1 MVVHNADVKKKDLF
15 KGASRK
21 IIARGGGMMLVEVR
35 FDAGTVTEV
44 HAHPH
49 EQVTYVVSGKIALS
63 LDGRDETLASGDSFY
78 AGPNVPHGVRFLE
91 DSVVVDAFS
100 PQREDFL

>member
-21 IIARGGGMMLVEVR
+21 IMARGGKMMLVEVH
-35 FDAGTVTEV
+35 FDAGTVVEA

-49 EQVTYVVSGKIALS
+49 EQVSYVV
-63 LDGRDETLASGDSFY
+63 
-78 AGPNVPHGVRFLE
+78 
-91 DSVVVDAFS
+91 
-100 PQREDFL
+100 

>member
-21 IIARGGGMMLVEVR
+21 IMARGGKMMLVEVH
-35 FDAGTVTEV
+35 FDAGTVVEA

-49 EQVTYVVSGKIALS
+49 EQVSYVVSGKIALS
-63 LDGRDETLASGDSFY
+63 MDGREETLSPGDSFY
-78 AGPNVPHGVRFLE
+78 AGPNVPHGVRFLA
-91 DSVVVDAFS
+91 DSVVIDAFT